1 LADFGRADF
10 TAARCG
16 GNVAAS
22 ECKHEGKRG
31 PMILSLLGSK
41 VGVVIVALALCAAF
55 IGFSKWKHR
64 THPKDATIRI
74 ARTAASRA
82 NESASL
88 ASRAQDNAIAR
99 AEDARVDRSQNG
111 AKGESFDDAGNVYR
125 RRAVPEPMPSSAN
138 NAANGFAHSDDAVS
152 LDDEA
157 TPVTSLRIHG
167 RRAHDSAEGTPK
179 LLEPLKGLFAK
190 TAKAVEKISP
200 AVSAESK
207 QAKPSRFVPFGRL
220 IKAELVITLEST
232 QDEMPLIGLI
242 TEPIFNNGKLV
253 IPAGT
258 ELHSMARPDRVRDR
272 IVSTTEWRLI
282 FPREGNKPNGRQLV
296 FDGIALDREDR
307 DGNGLTWGLTDGS
320 YGLRG
325 RAIHSGQTTEAL
337 MLFAA
342 EAIKA
347 GSASLMDRQ
356 ETLLGSQIQE
366 NARNASL
373 AGGQAVL
380 SHFAE
385 SIAKELERNGTYI
398 QVPAGKEFYVYPRQ
412 VIDPDRADIP
422 DNLARVE

>member
-1 LADFGRADF
+1 
-10 TAARCG
+10 
-16 GNVAAS
+16 
-22 ECKHEGKRG
+22 
-31 PMILSLLGSK
+31 MILSLLGSK
-41 VGVVIVALALCAAF
+41 LGVVIVAIAVCAMF
-55 IGFSKWKHR
+55 LGFSKWKHR
-64 THPKDATIRI
+64 THPKDSTIRI
-74 ARTAASRA
+74 TRTAATRA
-82 NESASL
+82 NEAASL
-88 ASRAQDNAIAR
+88 ASRAQENAIAR
-99 AEDARVDRSQNG
+99 AEDARVDRSQNIG
-111 AKGESFDDAGNVYR
+111 KGESFDEAGNIYR
-125 RRAVPEPMPSSAN
+125 RRAVPEPLPSSASNHSN
-138 NAANGFAHSDDAVS
+138 NSTEQDAGS
-152 LDDEA
+152 FEGEE
-157 TPVTSLRIHG
+157 TIVTGLRIHG
-167 RRAHDSAEGTPK
+167 RRARSLADDSSKP
-179 LLEPLKGLFAK
+179 LETLNGIFSKSV
-190 TAKAVEKISP
+190 KAVDKISTT
-200 AVSAESK
+200 ARSESK
-207 QAKPSRFVPFGRL
+207 PEKPARFVPFGRL

-242 TEPIFNNGKLV
+242 TEPVYNNGKLV

-282 FPREGNKPNGRQLV
+282 FPREGTKPNGRQLL

-320 YGLRG
+320 YALRG
-325 RAIHSGQTTEAL
+325 RAIHNGQTTEVL

-347 GSASLMDRQ
+347 ASASMMDRQ
-356 ETLLGSQIQE
+356 ETLLGTQIAT

-385 SIAKELERNGTYI
+385 GIAKEIERNGTYI

-422 DNLARVE
+422 ENLARVE

>member
-1 LADFGRADF
+1 
-10 TAARCG
+10 
-16 GNVAAS
+16 
-22 ECKHEGKRG
+22 
-31 PMILSLLGSK
+31 MILSLLGSK
-41 VGVVIVALALCAAF
+41 IGVVFVALGICAVF
-55 IGFSKWKHR
+55 FGVSKWKHR
-64 THPKDATIRI
+64 ARPKETSIRI
-74 ARTAASRA
+74 VRSAAKRA
-82 NESASL
+82 NEPTTL
-88 ASRAQDNAIAR
+88 ASRAQENAIAR
-99 AEDARVDRSQNG
+99 ADDVRSDRRQG
-111 AKGESFDDAGNVYR
+111 VVKGEGYDEAGDTYH
-125 RRAVPEPMPSSAN
+125 RRAVPDPISTTSRDVGGASNGNDAN
-138 NAANGFAHSDDAVS
+138 AGSV
-152 LDDEA
+152 EA
-157 TPVTSLRIHG
+157 FPVTSLRIHG
-167 RRAHDSAEGTPK
+167 RRAGAPVETNSRWSDPLASLLPK
-179 LLEPLKGLFAK
+179 PLKPPSSLESSARSIPVL
-190 TAKAVEKISP
+190 KAP
-200 AVSAESK
+200 
-207 QAKPSRFVPFGRL
+207 KPERFVPFGRL

-242 TEPIFNNGKLV
+242 TEPVYNNGKLV

-272 IVSTTEWRLI
+272 IISMTHWRLI
-282 FPREGNKPNGRQLV
+282 FPRDGNKPNGRQLV

-325 RAIHSGQTTEAL
+325 RAIHNGQTTEAL

-347 GSASLMDRQ
+347 ASASMMDRQ
-356 ETLLGSQIQE
+356 QTVLGTEVES

-385 SIAKELERNGTYI
+385 GIAKELERNGTYI

-422 DNLARVE
+422 DDIAKVE